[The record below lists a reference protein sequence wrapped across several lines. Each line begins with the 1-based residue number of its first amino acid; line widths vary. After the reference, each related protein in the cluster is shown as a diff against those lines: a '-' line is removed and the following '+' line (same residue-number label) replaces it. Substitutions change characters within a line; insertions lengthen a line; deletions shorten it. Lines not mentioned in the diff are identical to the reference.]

1 MQVAKTKGLSA
12 ILTSEGRS
20 LLRTLEIEYG
30 IFLMSNNIKVRYL
43 TYTLSVLAFRG
54 PSNEQSVQVRCK

>member
-20 LLRTLEIEYG
+20 LLRTLRIESG
-30 IFLMSNNIKVRYL
+30 IFLMSNNIKGKVGTSL
-43 TYTLSVLAFRG
+43 IL
-54 PSNEQSVQVRCK
+54 

>member
-20 LLRTLEIEYG
+20 LLRTLRIEYG
-30 IFLMSNNIKVRYL
+30 IFLMSNDIKGKVPHLY
-43 TYTLSVLAFRG
+43 FE
-54 PSNEQSVQVRCK
+54 PSRIPKTEQ